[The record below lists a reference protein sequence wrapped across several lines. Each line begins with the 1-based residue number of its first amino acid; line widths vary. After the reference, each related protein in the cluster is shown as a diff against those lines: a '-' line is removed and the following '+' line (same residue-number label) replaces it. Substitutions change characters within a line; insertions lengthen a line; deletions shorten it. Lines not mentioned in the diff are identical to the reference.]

1 MALRSFLS
9 RLLALVT
16 AYAIAFAA
24 PLAYAADLN
33 GEVDSMFNNLGAIGN
48 YTTPGA
54 FKGQTFNT
62 FTGGNLYLRS
72 PNKTY
77 QLAAIQF
84 PSSKGGC
91 GGIDL
96 FGGSFSHIS
105 AAEFRNML
113 RNITAALPGIAF
125 QLALE
130 AVSPLLGGLTKWA
143 KGLETWINNARINSC
158 ETATALVSS
167 AAEAVGYDSQRACAK
182 LAMEMGLEGDI
193 DAAMRRCASSS
204 SEILKTARASG
215 DPNLAAQAPFVG
227 NFTWKALKSID
238 TLDDPARELVMSI
251 VGALIFHPE
260 TDGRDPEF
268 VGPSITTV
276 AQLLYGQSDAGGGK
290 VNLQVLRCNNYAE
303 CDVVTRSN
311 NYVHEPLTKK
321 VSDIMQLI
329 SDNIRTRTAIPNNS
343 AAVGFVNSTSIPVWR
358 MLSIGNTIPGSGL
371 AEMMIGN
378 YREVVAADY
387 AFTFLNQFANVATS
401 ALTKTYRLNGEQQK
415 AAYRQRE
422 DVQKFMSLL
431 QQEQAT
437 MYKKVTAV
445 STVASDLER
454 LERNIRSN
462 LSNHALDM
470 LGYASLK

>member
-1 MALRSFLS
+1 MSFRYILGKLVALI
-9 RLLALVT
+9 T
-16 AYAIAFAA
+16 AYSISFSA

-33 GEVDSMFNNLGAIGN
+33 GEVNNMFNNLGSIGN
-48 YTTPGA
+48 YTAPGA

-62 FTGGNLYLRS
+62 YTGGNLYLRS

-77 QLAAIQF
+77 QLAAVQF
-84 PSSKGGC
+84 PSAKGGC

-105 AAEFRNML
+105 ATEFRNML

-143 KGLETWINNARINSC
+143 KGLETWINNSRINSC
-158 ETATALVSS
+158 ETATALVAS

-182 LAMEMGLEGDI
+182 LAMQMGLETDI
-193 DAAMRRCASSS
+193 DAAMRRCASDSAS
-204 SEILKTARASG
+204 ILASARSSG
-215 DPNLAAQAPFVG
+215 DPNLAAQTPFVG
-227 NFTWKALKSID
+227 NFTWQALKSID

-251 VGALIFHPE
+251 VGAVIFHPE
-260 TDGRDPEF
+260 SANRDPDYI
-268 VGPSITTV
+268 GPSITTV
-276 AQLLYGQSDAGGGK
+276 AQLLYGQSDAGGGN
-290 VNLQVLRCNNYAE
+290 VNLQVLRCNDYTN

-311 NYVHEPLTKK
+311 SYVHEPLTKK

-343 AAVGFVNSTSIPVWR
+343 AAVGFVNSTSLPVWR
-358 MLSIGNTIPGSGL
+358 MLAIGNTIPGSGL

-387 AFTFLNQFANVATS
+387 AFTFLNQFANVAVS
-401 ALTKTYRLNGEQQK
+401 ALTKRYRLTP
-415 AAYRQRE
+415 RQTELAQLQRS
-422 DVQKFMSLL
+422 DVQKFLSQL

-445 STVASDLER
+445 STVATDLER